1 MLRGKFMAAYN
12 ALQLQ
17 HEKTIIKK
25 NNFVIRFLKF
35 IIINRCSL
43 NKKNKKNTT
52 IKIGNNNFV

>member
-1 MLRGKFMAAYN
+1 MATYN

-35 IIINRCSL
+35 IIINRCIL

>member
-1 MLRGKFMAAYN
+1 MAAYN

-35 IIINRCSL
+35 RPIAHFA
-43 NKKNKKNTT
+43 
-52 IKIGNNNFV
+52 G